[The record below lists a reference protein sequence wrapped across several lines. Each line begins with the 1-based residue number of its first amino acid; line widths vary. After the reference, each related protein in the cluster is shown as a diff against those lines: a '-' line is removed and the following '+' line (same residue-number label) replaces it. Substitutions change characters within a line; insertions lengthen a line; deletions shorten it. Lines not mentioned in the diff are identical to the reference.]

1 MIPDDDS
8 DPLLRLLKPILLWL
22 GVIAAL
28 AAILGG
34 FSR

>member
-8 DPLLRLLKPILLWL
+8 DPFVRLIKPILLAI

-28 AAILGG
+28 AALLGG